1 MTDKQTIRDQL
12 DALVRNAHQYACTLE
27 IGDERTDA
35 FELYEVLRR
44 LQRRGAASQMLAA
57 TNPLL
62 VDHNISAQAIQK
74 FKQSEKFSV
83 TNQQFRV
90 EVTSY
95 DTQTRQVDHSSIDL
109 TAEQYKALAR
119 RKAPTE
125 PVVLKFK
132 TPPAESEELNR
143 FYNLVFS
150 PDAFF
155 AGWVG
160 HRGHYA
166 YGKEDCVADDQD
178 GFIYLFLKHNGQ
190 WEMTASPS
198 FVNWNARLVE
208 INI

>member
-12 DALVRNAHQYACTLE
+12 DALVRNSHQYACTLE
-27 IGDERTDA
+27 IGNERTDA

-62 VDHNISAQAIQK
+62 VDH
-74 FKQSEKFSV
+74 
-83 TNQQFRV
+83 
-90 EVTSY
+90 
-95 DTQTRQVDHSSIDL
+95 DSIDL
-109 TAEQYKALAR
+109 TAEQYKSLASN
-119 RKAPTE
+119 KAPSE
-125 PVVLKFK
+125 PVVLKFR

-155 AGWVG
+155 ASWVS
-160 HRGHYA
+160 RVGHYA
-166 YGKEDCVADDQD
+166 YGKKHCVADDQD
-178 GFIYLFLKHNGQ
+178 GFIYLWLEHNGQ
-190 WEMTASPS
+190 WSMTASPS
-198 FVNWNARLVE
+198 FVEHMQVRVVE